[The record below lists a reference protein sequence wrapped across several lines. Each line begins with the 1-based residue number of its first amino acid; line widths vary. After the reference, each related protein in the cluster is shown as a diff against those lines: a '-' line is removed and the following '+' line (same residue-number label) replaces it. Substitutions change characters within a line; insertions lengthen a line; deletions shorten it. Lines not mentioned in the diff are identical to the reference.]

1 MPRLKVN
8 LFKLEPDHRDIDMLY
23 IPDYDTHLIS
33 ELRKSGLLVGGMAS
47 NYLDCE
53 AGIYVI
59 KDEKASSFLK
69 SSQLSYEERCLSSE
83 AYVIKYILA
92 DCLRRRLITLEKRGS
107 VILPKNWN
115 KFGEFMFCFPEI
127 VLESKP
133 NGLFKYRKNVNLR
146 IQHFYPNQLYVQ
158 VDVGYKRFSNLTL
171 DRVANLLGADNLG
184 VIKGLECSATIR
196 DEQHERNVCGYI
208 SEVLPSERRAIIRTE
223 TETLSVSFES
233 TRLNS
238 TFFSVKRFIDE
249 ILRENLKEVENDIRK
264 RSNKCPVDKIQEIGE
279 IVKEMKRLLFPLE
292 VGSVSYEL
300 RESCEEV
307 EIPEI

>member
-1 MPRLKVN
+1 MPKLKVN
-8 LFKLEPDHRDIDMLY
+8 LFKLEPDHRDIDILY

-59 KDEKASSFLK
+59 KDEKASSLLN
-69 SSQLSYEERCLSSE
+69 SSQLSYEERCLPSE

-92 DCLRRRLITLEKRGS
+92 DCLRRKLITLEKEGS
-107 VILPKNWN
+107 VILPKNWD

-127 VLESKP
+127 VLESEP

-158 VDVGYKRFSNLTL
+158 VDVSYKRFSNLTL
-171 DRVANLLGADNLG
+171 DRVANLLGADHLG
-184 VIKGLECSATIR
+184 VVKGLECSVTIL
-196 DEQHERNVCGYI
+196 DERHGRNVCGYI
-208 SEVLPSERRAIIRTE
+208 SEVLPSEGRVIIRTE
-223 TETLSVSFES
+223 TKTLLVSFES
-233 TRLNS
+233 TRLNP
-238 TFFSVKRFIDE
+238 TFFSVRRFIE
-249 ILRENLKEVENDIRK
+249 EKLGENLKEAENEIRRRSEK
-264 RSNKCPVDKIQEIGE
+264 RPVDKIREIEE
-279 IVKEMKRLLFPLE
+279 IVKEVKRLLFPLK
-292 VGSVSYEL
+292 VGGVSYEL
-300 RESCEEV
+300 RELSEEV